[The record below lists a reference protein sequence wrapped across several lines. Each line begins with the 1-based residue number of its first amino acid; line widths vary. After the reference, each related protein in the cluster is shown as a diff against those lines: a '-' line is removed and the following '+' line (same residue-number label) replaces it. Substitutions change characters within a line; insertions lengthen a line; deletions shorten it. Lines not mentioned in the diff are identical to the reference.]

1 MIALKSNV
9 LLAFLVLLAAFA
21 MARGTIIASRTLHN
35 SLLERILRS
44 PMSFFDTTPLG
55 RIVNR
60 FSKDIDTIDATI
72 PHTIRGWLL
81 CLLQVVA
88 TFILIGFETP
98 IFLLVILP
106 IGVIY
111 YFIQVLMIANFK

>member
-1 MIALKSNV
+1 
-9 LLAFLVLLAAFA
+9 
-21 MARGTIIASRTLHN
+21 MAKGTVIASRTLHN

-60 FSKDIDTIDATI
+60 FSKDIDTIDSTI

-81 CLLQVVA
+81 CLLAVVT
-88 TFILIGFETP
+88 TFLLIGFETP

-106 IGVIY
+106 IAIIY
-111 YFIQVLMIANFK
+111 YFIQKFYVSTSRQLKRLEVSLQIITISEKY